1 MPPGGSEFVCDIISH
16 SPNRQKRLYLCFSSL
31 MMRAKVPGPAGA
43 LGNQSRLGGI
53 CPFQPQRDWFGSGT
67 PGALSEKWLFSFP
80 FDQAVHGIFGRTRND
95 LSCTCVF
102 TYSLKAELKH

>member
-1 MPPGGSEFVCDIISH
+1 MPPGGSGFVCDIISH
-16 SPNRQKRLYLCFSSL
+16 SPNRQKRLYLCFDEG
-31 MMRAKVPGPAGA
+31 KGAGS
-43 LGNQSRLGGI
+43 GRCFGEPEQTGGI
-53 CPFQPQRDWFGSGT
+53 CLFQPQRDWFGSGT

>member
-1 MPPGGSEFVCDIISH
+1 MIISMF
-16 SPNRQKRLYLCFSSL
+16 PLLDDEGK
-31 MMRAKVPGPAGA
+31 GA
-43 LGNQSRLGGI
+43 ESGRRLGEPEQTWGI

-80 FDQAVHGIFGRTRND
+80 FDHAVHGIFRRTRSD

-102 TYSLKAELKH
+102 IYSLKAELKH